1 MIALTQ
7 EKREELIEY
16 AKEVLVGHEQRGG
29 DIDEKDIFKIA
40 LASLTACPVLYAVDS
55 DVEDKI
61 YTALCNGNEDGA
73 YPLFTAPPVPEI
85 KLPHELLDLIN
96 AVDFYHKVKAE
107 NPEVEI
113 GAWNDAYDWIKKAAI
128 EAAPVIKSLN
138 GLGE

>member
-73 YPLFTAPPVPEI
+73 YPLFTAPTAPEI
-85 KLPHELLDLIN
+85 KLPEHLT
-96 AVDFYHKVKAE
+96 VS
-107 NPEVEI
+107 EI
-113 GAWNDAYDWIKKAAI
+113 GVDEFTSGRIHGWNECLAEIKR
-128 EAAPVIKSLN
+128 LN
-138 GLGE
+138 GLGD